1 MSSLLLK
8 HTSCGVRETQPERDI
23 QESVEPAQLKLRSP
37 SSTAKLLCQ
46 VQNTPY
52 PRSQAGLGDLELQ
65 FTEVWHRPNEVQNH
79 HCGHSCA
86 TRHCEIC
93 LESCTN
99 MNLHTDTI
107 LKINKQNDIIPLL

>member
-8 HTSCGVRETQPERDI
+8 HTSCGVRKTQPERDI

-37 SSTAKLLCQ
+37 LSTAKLLCQ